1 MPGLTFDEEGL
12 KVLNKSKISRSIL
25 KYEMTVSIS
34 QIIKKNFSLEHK
46 VILLSI
52 KAKILYHASMEEST
66 SPHEIIKR
74 RGKMWLLPKWINF
87 SFIHLNKL
95 RIIIIHFYKSRI
107 SEKDISSTITCYFI
121 QYFIS
126 TVSF

>member
-1 MPGLTFDEEGL
+1 MPGLTFDGEGL
-12 KVLNKSKISRSIL
+12 KVSNKSNISRSIL
-25 KYEMTVSIS
+25 KYGMTVSVS
-34 QIIKKNFSLEHK
+34 QIIKKDFSLECK

-52 KAKILYHASMEEST
+52 KAKILYHASTEEST
-66 SPHEIIKR
+66 SPHAIIKR

-95 RIIIIHFYKSRI
+95 RIIIIHFYKSQI
-107 SEKDISSTITCYFI
+107 SENDIFSTITCYFI